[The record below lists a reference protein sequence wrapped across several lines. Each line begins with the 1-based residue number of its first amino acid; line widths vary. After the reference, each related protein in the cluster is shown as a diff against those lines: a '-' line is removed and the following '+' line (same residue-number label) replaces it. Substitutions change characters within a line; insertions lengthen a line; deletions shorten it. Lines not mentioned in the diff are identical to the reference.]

1 MCGRVS
7 ARVLFCYG
15 EIGVFDLGRTL
26 FEQNSKHAK
35 KTNLFLYCC
44 VGVWLAEARGINDCF
59 FTKRERSKDD
69 DYERTLA
76 TDGDF
81 ARIVYSAQ

>member
-1 MCGRVS
+1 MYS
-7 ARVLFCYG
+7 FAMARLECSIW
-15 EIGVFDLGRTL
+15 EEHSL
-26 FEQNSKHAK
+26 N
-35 KTNLFLYCC
+35 KTREKNKSFLYCC